1 MDQCEALMKL
11 IMEAV
16 KNGTDAKTDSEK
28 KPEAGT
34 IPVGVSNRHVHL
46 SAEDLETLFGA
57 GYELTKLRDL

>member
-28 KPEAGT
+28 KPEAFRSASPIAMFISPQRT
-34 IPVGVSNRHVHL
+34 WRHF
-46 SAEDLETLFGA
+46 SA
-57 GYELTKLRDL
+57 RDMS